1 MNMARPWSELRARI
15 PAEVLER
22 ARKKTE
28 AMLAAMA
35 EAGCAEEC
43 EDSDEAVARDVQER
57 ADEIQR

>member
-1 MNMARPWSELRARI
+1 MNMARPWSELRARV

-43 EDSDEAVARDVQER
+43 EESDEAAVHDMQER
-57 ADEIQR
+57 DDDIQR